1 MKVMDLRKSAAISV
15 ALGVLSAIG
24 LLVSALALTDIAHG
38 EPDLTLEWWIVR
50 VAYLL
55 VVLFQVAA
63 LVTLRGILK
72 QPHTGTST

>member
-1 MKVMDLRKSAAISV
+1 MIDLRKSAAISV
-15 ALGVLSAIG
+15 ALGVLSVIG
-24 LLVSALALTDIAHG
+24 LLVSLLALTDIAHG
-38 EPDLTLEWWIVR
+38 EPDVTLEWWVVR

-63 LVTLRGILK
+63 LVTLRRILK

>member
-1 MKVMDLRKSAAISV
+1 MDLRKSAAISV